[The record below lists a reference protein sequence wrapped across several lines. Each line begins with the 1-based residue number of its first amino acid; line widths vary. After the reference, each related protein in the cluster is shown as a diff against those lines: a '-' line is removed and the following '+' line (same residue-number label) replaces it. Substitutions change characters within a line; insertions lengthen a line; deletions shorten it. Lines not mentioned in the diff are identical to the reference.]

1 MSILQV
7 QTPRWALPI
16 LQGDRGK
23 PRYRGAKGGRASG
36 KSHFF
41 AEMVI
46 ERMIEE
52 PDTKIICIREV
63 QKSLEFSSKQLLQDK
78 IQSLGV
84 GHYFDVQ
91 KSRIVSLLGD
101 GVIIFQGMQDHTAE
115 SVKSLE
121 GFDIAWV
128 EEAQS
133 LSTRSLELLD
143 PTLRKEGSEIWC
155 SWNPNREDDPVEQ
168 LFKENE
174 NAALVHVNYMENPFV
189 TAATKEMADRIRS
202 QNIAKYNHIWLG
214 DYIRNIEGALW
225 TQDMIDVCRVDP
237 DKINVE
243 KDFAR
248 IVVAIDPAVTGN
260 ATSDETG
267 IVIAGRPEGEKSYF
281 VIEDCSFRGSPDQ
294 WVRRAIA
301 KYHQYKADRIIAEV
315 NNGGDLV
322 ENLLKN
328 IDRSVSYRSVRATR
342 GKMLRAEPIAALYE
356 SKQVFHVGRF
366 PELEEQMVFYN
377 GTGKTSPDRLDAL
390 VWAITELSQT
400 TGQAVWR
407 IT

>member
-7 QTPRWALPI
+7 QTPRWALP
-16 LQGDRGK
+16 LLEGSRGR

-36 KSHFF
+36 KSHFM
-41 AEMVI
+41 AEMCI
-46 ERMIEE
+46 ERLIEDA
-52 PDTKIICIREV
+52 DTKIICIREV

-78 IQSLGV
+78 IQAMGV
-84 GHYFDVQ
+84 GHYFEVQ
-91 KSRIVSLLGD
+91 KNRISSLNGD

-143 PTLRKEGSEIWC
+143 PTLRKAGSEIWC

-168 LFKENE
+168 LFKEND
-174 NAALVHVNYMENPFV
+174 NATLVHVNYMDNPFV
-189 TAATKEMADRIRS
+189 TEATKEMADRIRS
-202 QNIAKYNHIWLG
+202 QNITKYNHIWLG
-214 DYIRNIEGALW
+214 DYIKNVEGALW
-225 TQDMIDVCRVDP
+225 TQDMIDVARVDP
-237 DKINVE
+237 DTIDVE
-243 KDFAR
+243 QDFAR
-248 IVVAIDPAVTGN
+248 IVVAIDPAVTGS

-267 IVIAGRPEGEKSYF
+267 IVVAGRIEGEKQYF
-281 VIEDCSFRGSPDQ
+281 VLEDASLRGSPDQ
-294 WVRRAIA
+294 WIRTAIA
-301 KYHQYKADRIIAEV
+301 KYHHYKADRIIAEV

-328 IDRSVSYRSVRATR
+328 VDRGVSYRSVRATR

-356 SKQVFHVGRF
+356 NKQVYHVGRF
-366 PELEEQMVFYN
+366 PELEEQMIFYN

-390 VWAITELSQT
+390 VWAITELSRT
-400 TGQAVWR
+400 SGQAVWR

>member
-7 QTPRWALPI
+7 QTPRWALP
-16 LQGDRGK
+16 LLEGERGR

-41 AEMVI
+41 AEACV
-46 ERMIEE
+46 ERMLED
-52 PDTKIICIREV
+52 PDSKIICIREV

-78 IQSLGV
+78 IQSLDV
-84 GHYFDVQ
+84 GHYFEIQ
-91 KSRIVSLLGD
+91 KNRIVSLRGD

-121 GFDIAWV
+121 GFDVAWV

-143 PTLRKEGSEIWC
+143 PTIRKQGSEIWC

-168 LFKENE
+168 VFKENE
-174 NAALVHVNYMENPFV
+174 NAVLVHVNYLDNPFV
-189 TAATKEMADRIRS
+189 TSATKEMADRIRA
-202 QNIAKYNHIWLG
+202 QNISKYNHIWLG
-214 DYIRNIEGALW
+214 DYIRDVEGALW
-225 TQDMIDVCRVDP
+225 TQDMIDEARVDADGIDP
-237 DKINVE
+237 DQ
-243 KDFAR
+243 DFAR

-260 ATSDETG
+260 STSDETG
-267 IVIAGRPEGEKSYF
+267 IVVAGRPQGEKEYY
-281 VIEDCSFRGSPDQ
+281 VLEDCSLRGSPDQ
-294 WVRRAIA
+294 WIRKAIS

-328 IDRSVSYRSVRATR
+328 VDRSVSYRSVRATR
-342 GKMLRAEPIAALYE
+342 GKMLRAEPVAALYE
-356 SKQVFHVGRF
+356 SKKVFHVGRF
-366 PELEEQMVFYN
+366 PELEEQMIFYN

-390 VWAITELSQT
+390 VWAITELSQSN
-400 TGQAVWR
+400 GQAVWR
-407 IT
+407 IS

>member
-1 MSILQV
+1 MLQDV
-7 QTPRWALPI
+7 
-16 LQGDRGK
+16 
-23 PRYRGAKGGRASG
+23 
-36 KSHFF
+36 
-41 AEMVI
+41 
-46 ERMIEE
+46 
-52 PDTKIICIREV
+52 DTKIICVREV

-78 IQSLGV
+78 IEAMGV
-84 GHYFDVQ
+84 GHYFEVQ
-91 KSRIVSLLGD
+91 KNRIMSRVGD

-133 LSTRSLELLD
+133 VSSRSFELLD
-143 PTLRKEGSEIWC
+143 PTMRKEGSEIWC
-155 SWNPNREDDPVEQ
+155 SWNPNREDDPVEA

-174 NAALVHVNYMENPFV
+174 NAVLVHVNYLQNPFV
-189 TAATKEMADRIRS
+189 TTATKEMAERIRS
-202 QNIAKYNHIWLG
+202 QNLPKYNHIWLG
-214 DYIRNIEGALW
+214 DYIKTVEGALW
-225 TQDMIDVCRVDP
+225 TQHLIDATRVDP
-237 DKINVE
+237 SQVDLEN
-243 KDFAR
+243 DFSR

-260 ATSDETG
+260 STSDETG
-267 IVIAGRPEGEKSYF
+267 IIVAGRASGQKEYF
-281 VIEDCSFRGSPDQ
+281 VLEDASLRGSPDQ
-294 WVRRAIA
+294 WISKAIA

-328 IDRSVSYRSVRATR
+328 KDKSVSYRSVRATR

-356 SKQVFHVGRF
+356 DQKVFHVGRF

-390 VWAITELSQT
+390 VWAITELTLSS
-400 TGQAVWR
+400 GQAVWR
-407 IT
+407 IS